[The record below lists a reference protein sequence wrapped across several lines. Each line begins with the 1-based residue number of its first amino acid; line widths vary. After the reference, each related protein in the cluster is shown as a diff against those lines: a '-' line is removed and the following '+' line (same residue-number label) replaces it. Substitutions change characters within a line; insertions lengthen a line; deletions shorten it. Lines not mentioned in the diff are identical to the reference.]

1 MKVMHRHDLVWLNKE
16 GWAALERAAATVQ
29 TSSVKQRHSNV
40 EHPNI
45 LCRTSNGFSQSG
57 VDFAQPPLCWRDND
71 LPLIVCQQNADMDE
85 GMVLLGLP
93 LPPAQGKRR
102 LSLTVQADHIKK
114 IERPPLLLDT
124 TGCAP
129 TDWHATIEK
138 LMRCTP
144 AFRVFGSLAWQY
156 LTGFQYLSATS
167 DLDLCL
173 DINGLE
179 HEIPQLLNALNEV
192 GKDAPMV
199 IDCELISAAGGVQSR
214 ELNQKPVRQLLVKT
228 LKGVRMMDY
237 AEWIGSEDA
246 TRL

>member
-16 GWAALERAAATVQ
+16 GWAALEKTAAAVQ
-29 TSSVKQRHSNV
+29 ISSAEQRHTNV
-40 EHPNI
+40 ERPDVR
-45 LCRTSNGFSQSG
+45 CRTLNEFFRSG
-57 VDFAQPPLCWRDND
+57 ANFVQPPLCWRDRD
-71 LPLIVCQQNADMDE
+71 LPLIVGQQNVDMDE

-93 LPPAQGKRR
+93 LPPAEGKRR
-102 LSLTVQADHIKK
+102 LSLIVEADHIKK

-129 TDWHATIEK
+129 KDWHATIEK
-138 LMRCTP
+138 LLGCTP
-144 AFRVFGSLAWQY
+144 SFRVFGSLAWQY

-167 DLDLCL
+167 DLDLCF

-179 HEIPQLLNALNEV
+179 HELPQLLNALNEV

-199 IDCELISAAGGVQSR
+199 IDCELISTAGGVQWR
-214 ELNQKPVRQLLVKT
+214 ELEQKPARQLLVKT
-228 LKGVRMMDY
+228 LKGVRLIDY

-246 TRL
+246 TRR